1 MFIDQRAAGGVN
13 NDSRVFHLRDCVG
26 VDEMVVF
33 LRHRRRE
40 LLALTYAGLPPAA
53 VLKAAT
59 INGATALG
67 VADRLGSI
75 KAGKLADLLVVRG
88 NPLDDIKV
96 ARNIRFVVKEG
107 VVHDPKT
114 LLLSAEGKIGPAGPT
129 DHTDW
134 ELKVKPLRAEAS
146 GSLK

>member
-1 MFIDQRAAGGVN
+1 M
-13 NDSRVFHLRDCVG
+13 
-26 VDEMVVF
+26 
-33 LRHRRRE
+33 
-40 LLALTYAGLPPAA
+40 TYAGLPPIA

-75 KAGKLADLLVVRG
+75 EAGKLADLVVVRG

-114 LLLSAEGKIGPAGPT
+114 LLLSAEGKIGPAGPA
-129 DHTDW
+129 DHADW
-134 ELKVKPLRAEAS
+134 ELDVKPLRAQAS
-146 GSLK
+146 GSLE